1 MRLTFFLSFIL
12 IATLASSQKITE
24 NTIVK
29 DSSGTIYPAS
39 IWRALLVKGGHVLK
53 PENKDD
59 QNTAFYLVRLTDEEK
74 EARMAK
80 MPAPK
85 ESNFFRKGEKF
96 NLGKLKDI
104 TGNEIDL
111 KNNQG
116 KITVVNYWF
125 ISCMPCRIEIPDLN
139 NLVTKYASDSVRFVA
154 IGLDDEESI
163 KKFVKMLPFSYQ
175 LVDDGHYLAD
185 RNGVRGYPTHAI
197 IDQEGKV
204 YFHTTGLSTNTV
216 YWLEK
221 SIKELLNKKDPQLSA
236 AK

>member
-12 IATLASSQKITE
+12 LATLANAQKITE

-39 IWRALLVKGGHVLK
+39 IWRPLLVKGGHTLK
-53 PENKDD
+53 PENKND
-59 QNTAFYLVRLTDEEK
+59 QNTAFYLVRLTGEEK

-111 KNNQG
+111 KNNLG

-175 LVDDGHYLAD
+175 LVDDGRYLAD

-221 SIKELLNKKDPQLSA
+221 SIKELLNKKEPQLSA